1 MTPLQAQMLREIS
14 LSDLTEV
21 NGREPDTLQDI
32 GWVWADTVI
41 TDAQDRGVFLSLQQA
56 GLVVH
61 SGGPAGDA
69 GVTLTE
75 AGFRAY
81 KAL

>member
-1 MTPLQAQMLREIS
+1 MTPLQAQMLREIA
-14 LSDLTEV
+14 LSDFTEV

-56 GLVVH
+56 ELVLH
-61 SGGPAGDA
+61 SGGPPKDA
-69 GVTLTE
+69 CLLYTSRCV
-75 AGFRAY
+75 
-81 KAL
+81 